1 MEYKLAQPSNLG
13 PTSHDPE
20 IIEEVQRLID
30 SVCARGRTMGVCKRC
45 GSAMLLADAT
55 FSLWEG
61 DRSWSV
67 PLPLCPK
74 CDLASEVLN
83 SISRNVA

>member
-1 MEYKLAQPSNLG
+1 MQRELPQPSDVG
-13 PTSHDPE
+13 PTTPDPE
-20 IIEEVQRLID
+20 IMEEVQRLID
-30 SVCARGRTMGVCKRC
+30 SLCARGRTIGACKRC